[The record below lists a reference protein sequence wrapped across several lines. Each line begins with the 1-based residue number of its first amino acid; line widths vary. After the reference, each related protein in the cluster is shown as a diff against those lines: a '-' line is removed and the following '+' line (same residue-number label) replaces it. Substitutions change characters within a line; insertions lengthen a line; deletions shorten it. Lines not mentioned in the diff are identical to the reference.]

1 MEAIRQEEN
10 RTTESKLD
18 VDVSCGV
25 VTIEYIHIVA
35 LLIWY
40 RVSASETRATLDL
53 LPFVRVVGDH

>member
-10 RTTESKLD
+10 RTESKLD
-18 VDVSCGV
+18 VDVSCRV